1 MVNSSFSP
9 RGETKVK
16 KPGTVKLKDFTVFEK
31 LRENNMG
38 GDLMTIVHENMQPIL
53 IPDEHSEFLE
63 VDIAGDFG
71 SIMAIN
77 SYGPQENLSLESRT
91 DYFIELESRI
101 ISAKENQKLI
111 CLQFDANSKIGK
123 I

>member
-1 MVNSSFSP
+1 
-9 RGETKVK
+9 
-16 KPGTVKLKDFTVFEK
+16 
-31 LRENNMG
+31 
-38 GDLMTIVHENMQPIL
+38 MTIVQENMQPIL

-71 SIMAIN
+71 SIRTIN

-101 ISAKENQKLI
+101 ISAKENQTLI
-111 CLQFDANSKIGK
+111 CLQFDANSQIGK
-123 I
+123 NIIPGDPHEMSSNGKLLFDILTQQNLIILQCHW

>member
-1 MVNSSFSP
+1 M
-9 RGETKVK
+9 
-16 KPGTVKLKDFTVFEK
+16 PGTVKLKDFTIFEK

-38 GDLMTIVHENMQPIL
+38 GGLITIVHENMQPIL

-71 SIMAIN
+71 SIRTIN
-77 SYGPQENLSLESRT
+77 SYGPQENLCLESRT